1 MALWSGRFEKD
12 MEQIVKQYN
21 ASIGFDQ
28 RLYNYDINGS
38 IAHVTMLAAQNIITE
53 EEKDI
58 ITDGLEKIRK
68 GIEKGEIVFTYE
80 DEDIHMAIESC
91 LIQLVGDVGKKVHT
105 GRARNDQSAVDV
117 KQFLCFELKEIVK
130 ALIEMEKVILRKAHQ
145 YKDHITVGFTHIQ
158 HAQPVTLGF
167 MFMAYF
173 QMFKRDIQRLIDAY
187 ERINWCPLGTCALAG
202 TTIPLDRFMTAE
214 LLGFAGPTENAM
226 DTVSDRDYILEFLSA
241 ASISMMHLSRWAE
254 EFTWWNSTEFSYI
267 SIDDGFCTGSSMMPQ
282 KKNPDIAELL
292 RGRCGRVYGDLMGM
306 LTVMKGT
313 PLTYNKDFQEDKEY
327 LFDAVDTWK
336 ASVVIFTKML
346 EKTEYRMDKISAQ
359 LENGFLNAT
368 DVAENLVMAGIPFRQ
383 AHHITGRLVKLC
395 ENNGCRLEDL
405 TDEQIKTVNPD
416 ISRATL
422 GDISIKS
429 CVENRS
435 TFGGTAPVEVQRQI
449 ENGTAWLEN
458 ISKEW
463 S

>member
-1 MALWSGRFEKD
+1 MALWNGRFEKD
-12 MEQIVKQYN
+12 MEQIVKQHN

-53 EEKDI
+53 EEKNI
-58 ITDGLEKIRK
+58 IIGGLEQIRT
-68 GIEKGEIVFTYE
+68 GIANGEIVFTFE
-80 DEDIHMAIESC
+80 DEDIHMAIESR
-91 LIQLVGDVGKKVHT
+91 LIQLVGNVGKKVHT

-117 KQFLCFELKEIVK
+117 KQYLCFELKEIVR
-130 ALIEMEKVILRKAHQ
+130 ALIEMEKVILIKAEQ
-145 YKDHITVGFTHIQ
+145 YKNHITVGFTHIQ

-173 QMFKRDIQRLIDAY
+173 QMFKRDIQRLTDAY
-187 ERINWCPLGTCALAG
+187 ERINWCPLGTCALGG
-202 TTIPLDRFMTAE
+202 TTIPLDRHMTAQ

-267 SIDDGFCTGSSMMPQ
+267 AIDDSFCTGSSMMPQ

-336 ASVVIFTKML
+336 ASVTIFAKML

-368 DVAENLVMAGIPFRQ
+368 DVAENLVMAGIPFRE

-395 ENNGCRLEDL
+395 ENKGCGLEDL
-405 TDEQIKTVNPD
+405 TDSDIGTVD
-416 ISRATL
+416 ARISKATL
-422 GDISIKS
+422 GDITIKA
-429 CVENRS
+429 CVENRK
-435 TFGGTAPVEVQRQI
+435 TFGGTAPSDVQRQI
-449 ENGTAWLEN
+449 ENGILWLEN
-458 ISKEW
+458 TENEW

>member
-53 EEKDI
+53 EEKNTI
-58 ITDGLEKIRK
+58 IGGLEQIRT
-68 GIEKGEIVFTYE
+68 GIANGEIVFTFE
-80 DEDIHMAIESC
+80 DEDIHMAIESR

-117 KQFLCFELKEIVK
+117 KQYLCHELKEIVK
-130 ALIEMEKVILRKAHQ
+130 ALIEMEKVILRKAEQ
-145 YKDHITVGFTHIQ
+145 YKDYITVGFTHIQ

-173 QMFKRDIQRLIDAY
+173 QMFKRDIQRLMDAY
-187 ERINWCPLGTCALAG
+187 ERINLCPLGTCALGG
-202 TTIPLDRFMTAE
+202 TTIPLNRHMTAQ

-267 SIDDGFCTGSSMMPQ
+267 AIDDSFCTGSSMMPQ

-336 ASVVIFTKML
+336 ASVTIFAKML

-368 DVAENLVMAGIPFRQ
+368 DVAENLVMAGIPFRE

-395 ENNGCRLEDL
+395 ENKCCGLEDL
-405 TDEQIKTVNPD
+405 TDSD
-416 ISRATL
+416 ISTVDARISKATL
-422 GDISIKS
+422 GDITIKA
-429 CVENRS
+429 CVENRK
-435 TFGGTAPVEVQRQI
+435 TFGGTAPSDVQRQI
-449 ENGTAWLEN
+449 ENGTLWLEN
-458 ISKEW
+458 TENEW